1 MDKRKIQNEHA
12 ALMMIEVLHAKGL
25 INRPTLEV
33 IKNTL
38 STEKEK
44 NAKTNAA

>member
-12 ALMMIEVLHAKGL
+12 ALMMIEVLYAKGL
-25 INRPTLEV
+25 INRPTLDV